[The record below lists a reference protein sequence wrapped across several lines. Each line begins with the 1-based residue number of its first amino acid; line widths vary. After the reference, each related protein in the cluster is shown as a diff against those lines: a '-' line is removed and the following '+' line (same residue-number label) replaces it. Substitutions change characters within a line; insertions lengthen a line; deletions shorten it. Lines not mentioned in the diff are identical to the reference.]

1 LWNGANETTFHR
13 RIKTPK
19 KTQRRR
25 PKLPASLTWQVFH
38 RVVPAIPSRWAAVP
52 RRPLT
57 PEVALGLWLQTCPG
71 LAQ

>member
-25 PKLPASLTWQVFH
+25 PRRHSEEGLSYLPA
-38 RVVPAIPSRWAAVP
+38 
-52 RRPLT
+52 
-57 PEVALGLWLQTCPG
+57 
-71 LAQ
+71 